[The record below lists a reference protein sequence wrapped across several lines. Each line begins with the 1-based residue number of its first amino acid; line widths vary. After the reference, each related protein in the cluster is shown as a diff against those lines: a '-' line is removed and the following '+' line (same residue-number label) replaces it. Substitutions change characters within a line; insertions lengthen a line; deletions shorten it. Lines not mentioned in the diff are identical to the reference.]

1 MQMFKCAVKYN
12 TTREDAAADVN
23 FKNSPNVLQQHLEN
37 PFQFLLYLAH
47 RSFVPTFVRIRQKP

>member
-1 MQMFKCAVKYN
+1 MFKCAVKYN

-23 FKNSPNVLQQHLEN
+23 FSPNILQQHLEN
-37 PFQFLLYLAH
+37 PFQFFLYLAH